1 MPSVQ
6 IYPHPIFNEND
17 LNPRPSP
24 RNNTT
29 TSTNNNNNNV
39 SPTVNNNTIQE
50 ETKIDID
57 DDNLPLAVTINDA
70 GILGILNGRMSCS
83 HPYDSVHPVQHFRV
97 LTSVLYMFWG
107 LSAVKYFF
115 SKQRHYP
122 QCTFAVNMTFVF
134 VNKLTRFWVN

>member
-70 GILGILNGRMSCS
+70 GILGILNGNPGSLVWAI
-83 HPYDSVHPVQHFRV
+83 PKVHVMFSLQQQH
-97 LTSVLYMFWG
+97 
-107 LSAVKYFF
+107 
-115 SKQRHYP
+115 
-122 QCTFAVNMTFVF
+122 
-134 VNKLTRFWVN
+134 

>member
-57 DDNLPLAVTINDA
+57 DHNLPLAVTINDA
-70 GILGILNGRMSCS
+70 GILGILNGNPGSLVWAIPKLITSSLIITIFPSAGARIDLSSRLICLFG
-83 HPYDSVHPVQHFRV
+83 FR
-97 LTSVLYMFWG
+97 
-107 LSAVKYFF
+107 K
-115 SKQRHYP
+115 
-122 QCTFAVNMTFVF
+122 N
-134 VNKLTRFWVN
+134 

>member
-83 HPYDSVHPVQHFRV
+83 HPYELMVHGFGPRQVAVLACWQKRV
-97 LTSVLYMFWG
+97 
-107 LSAVKYFF
+107 
-115 SKQRHYP
+115 P
-122 QCTFAVNMTFVF
+122 FALPFHN
-134 VNKLTRFWVN
+134 

>member
-70 GILGILNGRMSCS
+70 GYLKIYT
-83 HPYDSVHPVQHFRV
+83 H
-97 LTSVLYMFWG
+97 T
-107 LSAVKYFF
+107 YFNYIIN
-115 SKQRHYP
+115 HHHLL
-122 QCTFAVNMTFVF
+122 VETFVYILPVF
-134 VNKLTRFWVN
+134 FYDLLRFFLGNPI